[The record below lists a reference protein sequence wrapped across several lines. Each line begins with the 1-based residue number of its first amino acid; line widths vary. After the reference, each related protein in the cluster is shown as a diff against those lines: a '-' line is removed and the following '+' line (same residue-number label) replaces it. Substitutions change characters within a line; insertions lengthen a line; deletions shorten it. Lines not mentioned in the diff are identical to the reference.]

1 MNEVIQVI
9 KSLLI
14 GYKNRSKGEEN
25 ALVYKDKDKTYYLWN
40 CDYLLNQ
47 VIRHYN
53 IPQERYYYS
62 KEAKELWKS
71 LGFELKDLKTKYYR
85 EQINPLKDNVRCLL
99 FSGSSNKP
107 YKESVSSSD
116 AFPFKDAFH
125 LEHIVPIAKII
136 DELAELVEPTD
147 VDIEKVL
154 DKLCVARITKV
165 EDRKLHNKSKRDNTF
180 ELVYNNLYKEKGIIL
195 FNNATD
201 EEVIL

>member
-1 MNEVIQVI
+1 MNDVITVI
-9 KSLLI
+9 RLLLS
-14 GYKNRSKGEEN
+14 GFKTKFENNNNVLVSNVNGKN
-25 ALVYKDKDKTYYLWN
+25 YFLWN

-53 IPQERYYYS
+53 IPQDRYYYS
-62 KEAKELWKS
+62 KEAKELWES

-85 EQINPLKDNVRCLL
+85 EQINPLNDNVRCLL

-107 YKESVSSSD
+107 YKESVSSSET
-116 AFPFKDAFH
+116 FPFKDAFH

-136 DELAELVEPTD
+136 EELVELVEPTD
-147 VDIEKVL
+147 ADIEKVL

-180 ELVYNNLYKEKGIIL
+180 ESVYNNLYKEKGIIL
-195 FNNATD
+195 FNNVTD
-201 EEVIL
+201 EEVK

>member
-62 KEAKELWKS
+62 KEAKELWES
-71 LGFELKDLKTKYYR
+71 LGFELKDLKTKYCR
-85 EQINPLKDNVRCLL
+85 EQINPLNNNVRCLL

-136 DELAELVEPTD
+136 EELVELVEPND
-147 VDIEKVL
+147 ADIEKVL

-165 EDRKLHNKSKRDNTF
+165 EDRKLHNKSKRDKTF
-180 ELVYNNLYKEKGIIL
+180 ELVYNNLYKKNGIIL
-195 FNNATD
+195 YNNVTD
-201 EEVIL
+201 EEVM

>member
-1 MNEVIQVI
+1 MNEVISII
-9 KSLLI
+9 KYLLH
-14 GYKNRSKGEEN
+14 GYKTNYGKEEKVLISEVDN
-25 ALVYKDKDKTYYLWN
+25 KKYFLWN

-62 KEAKELWKS
+62 KEAKELWIS

-136 DELAELVEPTD
+136 EELVELVEPND
-147 VDIEKVL
+147 ADIEKVL

-165 EDRKLHNKSKRDNTF
+165 EDRKLHNKSKRDKTF
-180 ELVYNNLYKEKGIIL
+180 ELVYNNLYKKNGIIL
-195 FNNATD
+195 YNNVTD
-201 EEVIL
+201 EEVM